1 MNWLKFGRVFSWIES
16 RWLRIAIILLAAST
30 MLWMAVL
37 GEGNFASKF
46 FRGLFFSLQFIVL
59 NKDIDPGI
67 DPLPFSALT
76 FAQFALPFTVSV
88 ALIGSLFQE
97 RMMPYWVRRA
107 MAQLDGHHVII
118 GYGGLGKRLASE
130 LVDAGSTVLV
140 VDLSAQTTRMTE
152 MLFMLQHDALQPTL
166 MGAVNFERAAAIY
179 LLLPDERDNLALLDS
194 IVAKSDQLQN
204 KPKIH
209 VRFQSRHLGRLF
221 ADLAGHKGS
230 AARSRLDI
238 RPFNPF
244 DLAARGLINSFA
256 PDLYG
261 NIDRE
266 GSITQ
271 TVMIVGTSAIAESIL
286 LRLARIG
293 IYSPRGKLR
302 VIWAGDG
309 TSDAFARLSADYP
322 ALNPNAY
329 PKELWGDTSGASPA
343 FFELQLPPIKVETID
358 APAALS
364 VRSGWVAKQCDHQL
378 PAAVYVCHDSD
389 VSNAIEARD
398 LQVALSQRLPLPTEG
413 GQTPQRLILAVQ
425 GHTTLGVANTPA
437 AGRLAYQIE
446 EETLDAVFA
455 KTMVT
460 DRADRLAMGYHAV
473 YADPSIQS
481 WLDEPFFVKES
492 NRDLADH
499 LAIKARYAGIDA
511 KTVTQIVFDGEA
523 ALSEEGVEQ
532 LRQVLKDLER
542 MEQRRYRAFMFMN
555 GFSHGRKTA
564 PGATPKGQKEI
575 DRSLRLNQT
584 LLTENLSDHE
594 KAKDSKIVEESIAA
608 LSKRHA

>member
-1 MNWLKFGRVFSWIES
+1 MNWLTLGRVFSWIES

-329 PKELWGDTSGASPA
+329 PKELWGDTSGASPT
-343 FFELQLPPIKVETID
+343 FFELQLPPIKVETVD
-358 APAALS
+358 SPAALT
-364 VRSGWVAKQCDHQL
+364 VRSGRISKLCDHEL

-389 VSNAIEARD
+389 VSNAIAARD
-398 LQVALSQRLPLPTEG
+398 LQVALSQRLPLPAPG
-413 GQTPQRLILAVQ
+413 GRTPQRLILAVQ
-425 GHTTLGVANTPA
+425 NHATLGIANTPA
-437 AGRLAYQIE
+437 RDRFAYQIE
-446 EETLDAVFA
+446 EETFCAVFA

-473 YADPSIQS
+473 YADPSS
-481 WLDEPFFVKES
+481 RTWLKEPFFVKES

-523 ALSEEGVEQ
+523 AVSEKGIEQ
-532 LRQVLKDLER
+532 LRQVLQDLEL

-555 GFSHGRKTA
+555 GFSHGRKKA
-564 PGATPKGQKEI
+564 PGAKADDQKEI

-584 LLTENLSDHE
+584 LLTEKLSDHE

-608 LSKRHA
+608 LSKRHG

>member
-1 MNWLKFGRVFSWIES
+1 
-16 RWLRIAIILLAAST
+16 
-30 MLWMAVL
+30 
-37 GEGNFASKF
+37 
-46 FRGLFFSLQFIVL
+46 
-59 NKDIDPGI
+59 
-67 DPLPFSALT
+67 
-76 FAQFALPFTVSV
+76 
-88 ALIGSLFQE
+88 
-97 RMMPYWVRRA
+97 MMPYWVRRA

-523 ALSEEGVEQ
+523 ALAEEGVEQ

>member
-1 MNWLKFGRVFSWIES
+1 MNWLTLGRVFSWIES

-364 VRSGWVAKQCDHQL
+364 VRSGWVAKLCDHQL

-398 LQVALSQRLPLPTEG
+398 LQVALSQRLPLPTED

-425 GHTTLGVANTPA
+425 GHTTLGVAKTPA

-499 LAIKARYAGIDA
+499 LAVKARYAGLDA
-511 KTVTQIVFDGEA
+511 KRVAQIVFDDEA
-523 ALSEEGVEQ
+523 GVADKELERLSH
-532 LRQVLKDLER
+532 VLQDLEL

-564 PGATPKGQKEI
+564 PEATPKGQKEI
-575 DRSLRLNQT
+575 DRSLRLNPT
-584 LLTENLSDHE
+584 LLTENLCSHE
-594 KAKDSKIVEESIAA
+594 KAKDSKIVKESIAA

>member
-1 MNWLKFGRVFSWIES
+1 MNWLKLGRAFSWIDS
-16 RWLRIAIILLAAST
+16 RWLRITIILLAAST
-30 MLWMAVL
+30 MLWMSVL
-37 GEGNFASKF
+37 GEGSYASKF

>member
-1 MNWLKFGRVFSWIES
+1 MNWLTLGRVFSWIES

-302 VIWAGDG
+302 VI
-309 TSDAFARLSADYP
+309 
-322 ALNPNAY
+322 
-329 PKELWGDTSGASPA
+329 
-343 FFELQLPPIKVETID
+343 
-358 APAALS
+358 
-364 VRSGWVAKQCDHQL
+364 
-378 PAAVYVCHDSD
+378 
-389 VSNAIEARD
+389 
-398 LQVALSQRLPLPTEG
+398 
-413 GQTPQRLILAVQ
+413 
-425 GHTTLGVANTPA
+425 
-437 AGRLAYQIE
+437 
-446 EETLDAVFA
+446 
-455 KTMVT
+455 
-460 DRADRLAMGYHAV
+460 
-473 YADPSIQS
+473 
-481 WLDEPFFVKES
+481 
-492 NRDLADH
+492 
-499 LAIKARYAGIDA
+499 
-511 KTVTQIVFDGEA
+511 
-523 ALSEEGVEQ
+523 
-532 LRQVLKDLER
+532 
-542 MEQRRYRAFMFMN
+542 
-555 GFSHGRKTA
+555 
-564 PGATPKGQKEI
+564 
-575 DRSLRLNQT
+575 
-584 LLTENLSDHE
+584 
-594 KAKDSKIVEESIAA
+594 
-608 LSKRHA
+608 

>member
-1 MNWLKFGRVFSWIES
+1 MNWLTLGRVFSWIES

-261 NIDRE
+261 DIDRA
-266 GSITQ
+266 GPITQ
-271 TVMIVGTSAIAESIL
+271 TVMIVGTSPIAASIL

-322 ALNPNAY
+322 ALNPDAY

-343 FFELQLPPIKVETID
+343 FFELQLPPIKVETVD

-364 VRSGWVAKQCDHQL
+364 VRSGCIAKLCDHQL

-398 LQVALSQRLPLPTEG
+398 LQVALSQRLPLPPQDG
-413 GQTPQRLILAVQ
+413 RAPQRLILAVQ
-425 GHTTLGVANTPA
+425 NHATLGIANTPTP
-437 AGRLAYQIE
+437 RLLPYQVE
-446 EETLDAVFA
+446 EETLSAVFA

-481 WLDEPFFVKES
+481 WLDEPFLVKES
-492 NRDLADH
+492 NRDVADH

-511 KTVTQIVFDGEA
+511 KAVTQIVFEGEA
-523 ALSEEGVEQ
+523 AVSDKGVDQ
-532 LRQVLKDLER
+532 LRYVLQDLEQ

-564 PGATPKGQKEI
+564 PEATPKGQKEI
-575 DRSLRLNQT
+575 DGSLRLNQT

>member
-1 MNWLKFGRVFSWIES
+1 MNWLTLGRVFSWIES

-481 WLDEPFFVKES
+481 WSDEPFFVKES

-499 LAIKARYAGIDA
+499 LAVKARYAGLDA
-511 KTVTQIVFDGEA
+511 KRVAQIVFDDEA
-523 ALSEEGVEQ
+523 GVADKELERLSH
-532 LRQVLKDLER
+532 VLQDLEL

>member
-1 MNWLKFGRVFSWIES
+1 MNWLKLGRAFSWIDS
-16 RWLRIAIILLAAST
+16 RWLRITIILLAAST
-30 MLWMAVL
+30 MLWMSVL

-67 DPLPFSALT
+67 DPLHFSALT
-76 FAQFALPFTVSV
+76 FAQFALPFTASV

-107 MAQLDGHHVII
+107 VAQLDGHHVII
-118 GYGGLGKRLASE
+118 GYGELGKRLAGE
-130 LVDAGSTVLV
+130 LVDAGNTVLV

-152 MLFMLQHDALQPTL
+152 RFFMLQHDALQPTL
-166 MGAVNFERAAAIY
+166 MGEANFGRAVAIY
-179 LLLPDERDNLALLDS
+179 LLLPNERDNLALLDA
-194 IVAKSDQLQN
+194 IVADGNQLQQ

-209 VRFQSRHLGRLF
+209 VRYQSRHLGQLF
-221 ADLAGHKGS
+221 ADLAGHK
-230 AARSRLDI
+230 ADPAHPRLDV

-244 DLAARGLINSFA
+244 DLAARGLLNSFA

-261 NIDRE
+261 DIDRA
-266 GSITQ
+266 GPITQ

-293 IYSPRGKLR
+293 IYSPEGKLR

-322 ALNPNAY
+322 ALNPDAY
-329 PKELWGDTSGASPA
+329 PKELWGDTSGASPT
-343 FFELQLPPIKVETID
+343 FFELQLPPIKVETVD

-364 VRSGWVAKQCDHQL
+364 VRSGRIAKLCDHQL

-398 LQVALSQRLPLPTEG
+398 LQVTLSQRLPLPHQDG
-413 GQTPQRLILAVQ
+413 RTPQCLILAVQ
-425 GHTTLGVANTPA
+425 NHATLGIANTPA
-437 AGRLAYQIE
+437 SGRLAYQIE
-446 EETLDAVFA
+446 EENLSTVFA
-455 KTMVT
+455 QTMVR
-460 DRADRLAMGYHAV
+460 DRADRLAMGYHAI
-473 YADPSIQS
+473 YADPSVQP

-511 KTVTQIVFDGEA
+511 KTVAQIVFEGEA
-523 ALSEEGVEQ
+523 TVSDKEVES
-532 LRQVLKDLER
+532 LRHVLQDLEL

-564 PGATPKGQKEI
+564 PEATPKGQKEI
-575 DRSLRLNQT
+575 DRSLRLNPT
-584 LLTENLSDHE
+584 LLAESLSDHE

-608 LSKRHA
+608 LAKRHG

>member
-1 MNWLKFGRVFSWIES
+1 MNWLKLGRAFSWIDS
-16 RWLRIAIILLAAST
+16 RWLRITIILLAAST
-30 MLWMAVL
+30 MLWMSVL

-76 FAQFALPFTVSV
+76 FAQFALPFTASV

-107 MAQLDGHHVII
+107 VAQLDGHHVII
-118 GYGGLGKRLASE
+118 GYGELGKRLASE
-130 LVDAGSTVLV
+130 LVDAGSTVLA
-140 VDLSAQTTRMTE
+140 VDLSAQTTRMTGR
-152 MLFMLQHDALQPTL
+152 LFMLQHDALQPTL
-166 MGAVNFERAAAIY
+166 MGEVNFERAVAIY
-179 LLLPDERDNLALLDS
+179 LLLPDERDNLALLDA
-194 IVAKSDQLQN
+194 IVADVNELQK

-209 VRFQSRHLGRLF
+209 VRYQSRHLGQMF
-221 ADLAGHKGS
+221 ADLAGHKAG
-230 AARSRLDI
+230 AARSSLDI

-261 NIDRE
+261 DIDRA
-266 GSITQ
+266 GPITQ

-293 IYSPRGKLR
+293 IYSPGGKLR

-322 ALNPNAY
+322 ALNPDAY
-329 PKELWGDTSGASPA
+329 PKELWGDTSGASPT
-343 FFELQLPPIKVETID
+343 FFELQLPPIKVETVD
-358 APAALS
+358 SPAALT
-364 VRSGWVAKQCDHQL
+364 VRSGRISKLCDHEL

-389 VSNAIEARD
+389 VSNAIAARD
-398 LQVALSQRLPLPTEG
+398 LQVALSQRLPLPAPG
-413 GQTPQRLILAVQ
+413 GRTPQRLILAVQ
-425 GHTTLGVANTPA
+425 NHATLGLANTPA
-437 AGRLAYQIE
+437 RDRFAYQIE
-446 EETLDAVFA
+446 EETLGAVFA

-473 YADPSIQS
+473 YADPSS
-481 WLDEPFFVKES
+481 RPWLEEPFFVKES

-523 ALSEEGVEQ
+523 AVSEEGVEQ

-608 LSKRHA
+608 LSKRHG